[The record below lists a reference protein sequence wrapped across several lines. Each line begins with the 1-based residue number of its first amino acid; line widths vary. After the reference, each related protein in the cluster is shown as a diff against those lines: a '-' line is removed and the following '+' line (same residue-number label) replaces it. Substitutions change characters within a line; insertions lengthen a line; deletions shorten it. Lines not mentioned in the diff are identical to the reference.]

1 MDESVSSAG
10 SAVGIERTRV
20 PASAIVFGGSG
31 AVGSRMVR
39 LLASRG
45 VRDIA
50 VADRRPPR
58 GQHPNVRFLRVNVR
72 EPICVPGRWEVAY
85 NFSAVRGGLGRRD
98 EERFETNVAGAINVT
113 NFCRERGIETI
124 VFTSSTE
131 VYGPNE
137 NRLAEGSPVE
147 PTSGYGRSQL
157 LAEHIHRTWYSDEP
171 RRKLVVVRP
180 SAMSE
185 RRSGFRRLR
194 GSFHPRRL
202 AFPRL
207 EAGTVDGY
215 VDELVRSIEWVR
227 NSDDPEVTY
236 DFAYPSPTVRHR
248 YLVENG
254 YPFGAA
260 PDRIRAGG
268 ARGPRARSRRDP
280 GDLATGSSAA

>member
-1 MDESVSSAG
+1 MDEPVSSVG
-10 SAVGIERTRV
+10 SAVGVERTRV
-20 PASAIVFGGSG
+20 PASAIVFGGSS

-45 VRDIA
+45 VTDIA

-58 GQHPNVRFLRVNVR
+58 GQHPNARFVRVNVR
-72 EPICVPGRWEVAY
+72 EPIGVPGRWDVAY

-98 EERFETNVAGAINVT
+98 EECFETNVAGAINVT

-137 NRLAEGSPVE
+137 NRFAEGSSVE

-157 LAEHIHRTWYSDEP
+157 LAEHIPRTWSSDEP

-180 SAMSE
+180 SATSE
-185 RRSGFRRLR
+185 RRSVFRRLR
-194 GSFHPRRL
+194 SSFHARRP
-202 AFPRL
+202 ASSPPA
-207 EAGTVDGY
+207 AGTPYGC

-236 DFAYPSPTVRHR
+236 DFAYPSPAVRHR
-248 YLVENG
+248 CLVENG
-254 YPFGAA
+254 YPFGTAHDRPAGAA
-260 PDRIRAGG
+260 P
-268 ARGPRARSRRDP
+268 GPRGTESGAIQKI
-280 GDLATGSSAA
+280 